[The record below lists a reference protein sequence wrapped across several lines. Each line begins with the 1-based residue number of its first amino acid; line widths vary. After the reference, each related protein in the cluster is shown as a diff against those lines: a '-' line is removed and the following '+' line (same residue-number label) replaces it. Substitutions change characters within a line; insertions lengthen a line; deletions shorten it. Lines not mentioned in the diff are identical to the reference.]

1 MFYCARYSALAA
13 PPSNL
18 PELGQY
24 NKLLLR
30 FALVILAVTS
40 LSRAFLGFQY
50 SERLQAAQGWG
61 FVLLQGL
68 RFDFILLGLL
78 LIIPGAL
85 LPWLLLTR
93 VTARIGWRL
102 TQIYLVAMALLI
114 SFIEFATPSF
124 VEEYD
129 TRPNYLFVEYL
140 RYPKEV
146 LATLWGAYPVQLI
159 ASGVLIPLLGRL
171 LWKRVL
177 RMPATRGPQRLLPIL
192 GSVCAWVVFCPLA
205 IRSTLDHRPVNPSI
219 VATSAD
225 AMINTLPLPSGY
237 SVAYALYE
245 TRHENQG
252 GAHYGEM
259 PDAEVFAAV
268 RQGAGL
274 PAEDWLSEEVP
285 TLHNFEATRVLAQPL
300 NLVIILQESLG
311 AEFVGALGG
320 PPITP
325 RLDELAEE
333 GIWFSQ
339 LYATGTRSVR
349 GIEAVFTGFLPT
361 PARSIVK
368 LPRTQRGVFSLAS
381 LLAEQGYHTSFL
393 YGGEAHFDNMAR
405 FFTGNGV
412 KEVIDE
418 KNFPED
424 GFAGS
429 WGYCDGALFE
439 LAHESF
445 TRWNAEGQPFC
456 SLVFTSSNHSP
467 FDFPYDG
474 EFPLYEEPQAT
485 VCNAVKYADH
495 AMGEFFDKA
504 RQSEYWENTV
514 FLVVADHNSRVHGAS
529 LVPIQRFHIPGL
541 FLGGSITPERVEAT
555 CSQIDLL
562 PTALS
567 LIGVSGQI
575 PCTGRDLTRPE
586 MRALP
591 GRAIM
596 QYHDHQAFLEEGRV
610 VVLRPD
616 LPPLVGDWLAE
627 EEVIRAREGDALADE
642 DLVRRAIAH
651 SLFPQLAY
659 QKGLYRSNP

>member
-1 MFYCARYSALAA
+1 MRLYTA
-13 PPSNL
+13 
-18 PELGQY
+18 
-24 NKLLLR
+24 LLLR
-30 FALVILAVTS
+30 FALVVLGVTT
-40 LSRAFLGFQY
+40 LSRVFLGFQY
-50 SERLQAAQGWG
+50 LERLQAAQGWG
-61 FVLLQGL
+61 YVLLQGL
-68 RFDFILLGLL
+68 RFDLVLLGLL
-78 LIIPGAL
+78 LIIPGVL
-85 LPWLLLTR
+85 LPWLLLSR
-93 VTARIGWRL
+93 RTADLGWRL
-102 TQIYLVAMALLI
+102 TQLYLLAMVLVIGFL
-114 SFIEFATPSF
+114 EFATPSF

-146 LATLWGAYPVQLI
+146 LATLWGAYPAQLL
-159 ASGVLIPLLGRL
+159 ASAILLPALGFV

-177 RMPATRGPQRLLPIL
+177 RLPTERRPQSRLPVL
-192 GSVCAWVVFCPLA
+192 GSVLAWVALCPLA
-205 IRSTLDHRPVNPSI
+205 IRSTLDHRAVNPST

-225 AMINTLPLPSGY
+225 AMVNTLPLPSAY
-237 SVAYALYE
+237 TLAYALYE
-245 TRHENQG
+245 TRLENEG
-252 GAHYGEM
+252 GYHYGEL
-259 PDAEVFAAV
+259 PDAEVFAEV
-268 RQGAGL
+268 RRTAGI
-274 PAEDWLSEEVP
+274 PADAEYPKQAP
-285 TLHNFEATRVLAQPL
+285 TLHEFVPSRKHERPL

-325 RLDELAEE
+325 RLDALAEE
-333 GIWFSQ
+333 GLWFSQ

-412 KEVIDE
+412 QEIIDE
-418 KNFPED
+418 KNFPEG
-424 GFAGS
+424 GFVGS
-429 WGYCDGALFE
+429 WGHCDGDLFR

-445 TRWNAEGQPFC
+445 SRWHAEGRPFC

-474 EFPLYEEPQAT
+474 EFPLHEEPKAT
-485 VCNAVKYADH
+485 VRNAVKYADY
-495 AMGEFFDKA
+495 AMGEFFDQA
-504 RQSEYWENTV
+504 RASEYWDDTV
-514 FLVVADHNSRVHGAS
+514 FLVVADHNSRVRGAS

-541 FLGGSITPERVEAT
+541 FLGGTIEPEKIDST

-567 LIGVSGQI
+567 SIGVRGMI
-575 PCTGRDLTRPE
+575 PCKGRDLTRPE

-596 QYHDHQAFLEEGRV
+596 QYHDHQAYLEEGRV

-616 LPPLVGDWLAE
+616 QQPLIGDWLPEATQIRPRE
-627 EEVIRAREGDALADE
+627 EIEPQDPE
-642 DLVRRAIAH
+642 LVRRAIAH

-659 QKGLYRSNP
+659 QYGLYVGAD